1 MDKLA
6 KAGIW
11 LLARLEEPST
21 WAGGGVLAVMAHSYF
36 GATGDALIAA
46 LAALGGFLA
55 MAMPEKSP

>member
-21 WAGGGVLAVMAHSYF
+21 WAGSGVIAVLAHSYF
-36 GATGDALIAA
+36 GAAGEALVAVGA
-46 LAALGGFLA
+46 SLGGFLA
-55 MAMPEKSP
+55 IVLPEKAS